1 VLYIILWVILWIAFR
16 TIVAILGGLSVEN
29 ASYVPKR
36 GSVIIA
42 PNHISFSDPILVAI
56 SMRRF
61 AYFLATDEMFTMPV
75 LGKLARIMRA
85 IPIRQDSPDR
95 TALRRTTELL
105 KKGEAVVI
113 FPEGHV
119 SKHGELQP
127 IQAGTIMLAVQTNTP
142 IVPVGLIASDKLM
155 PPHQWKL
162 HHAGQKVEVKY
173 GRPLGVEELT
183 GGLKGKAG
191 LAHGVKVL
199 EAAIANLTGQD
210 RVAGAEPVAIPDAPK
225 QARAEAVR
233 PIQNTDT
240 VAERAGIG
248 VY

>member
-1 VLYIILWVILWIAFR
+1 MLYFILWVILWIAFR
-16 TIVAILGGLSVEN
+16 ATVIVLGGMKIEN

-42 PNHISFSDPILVAI
+42 PNHISFSDPILIAI

-61 AYFLATDEMFTMPV
+61 AWFLATDEMFAMPV
-75 LGKLARIMRA
+75 LGKLAKIMRA

-95 TALRRTTELL
+95 AALRRTTNLL
-105 KKGEAVVI
+105 KTGEAVVI

-127 IQAGTIMLAVQTNTP
+127 IQAGTIMLAVQTDTP
-142 IVPVGLIASDKLM
+142 IVPVGLIASDRLM

-162 HHAGQKVEVKY
+162 HHAGTKVVVRY
-173 GRPLGVEELT
+173 GRPLSVEELT

-191 LAHGVKVL
+191 LTHGVKVL
-199 EAAIANLTGQD
+199 GAAIAELSGQELAMELD
-210 RVAGAEPVAIPDAPK
+210 AADIP
-225 QARAEAVR
+225 QTSIQSRGEAVR
-233 PIQNTDT
+233 PIQNADT
-240 VAERAGIG
+240 VAERSGIG